1 MTVDQYTSFLHRNV
15 VGFAVLEADGVSFV
29 STNLC
34 GSCSLCCKVKS
45 ISELKKPMNTW
56 CSHCDKSQGCRIYDT
71 PEKPPS
77 CTAYT
82 CLWYET
88 QSFEDPSRRLPER
101 FRPDHT
107 KVVVDI
113 PGNLENPAAIFWI
126 DPSYPSAM
134 RSEENQFLV
143 RALATEHAV
152 IEARGRKRKLL
163 AVNESAA
170 KKMIEDGCDMSL
182 TEWEV

>member
-1 MTVDQYTSFLHRNV
+1 
-15 VGFAVLEADGVSFV
+15 
-29 STNLC
+29 
-34 GSCSLCCKVKS
+34 LCCKVKS
-45 ISELKKPMNTW
+45 IVELNKPMNTW
-56 CSHCDKSQGCRIYDT
+56 CSHCDKSKGCRIYDT

-77 CTAYT
+77 CTEYK
-82 CLWYET
+82 CLWYST
-88 QSFEDPSRRLPER
+88 QSFEDPNRRLPEQ

-113 PGNLENPAAIFWI
+113 AANGDNPAAIFWI
-126 DPSYPSAM
+126 DPSYPGAM

-143 RALATEHAV
+143 RTLAMEHAI

-163 AVNESAA
+163 AINESAA